1 MCLRSKRLKTA
12 SLKALIFVS
21 FFVSL
26 LTSCGGS
33 HEQNKD
39 NPSVALQ
46 SSKLVTPIEHTQTY
60 HSPKSPMPDS
70 FYQASSAELKSNF
83 KSPPEAVKPW
93 VYWYWVSD
101 NISQTGIE
109 KDLASMQKAGINTA
123 LIGIIHL
130 NGKQGDVKALTE
142 PWWDHVRFA
151 IKKAAEYDIDIGLF
165 NSPGWSQ
172 SGGPWVGLDQSMR
185 YLDNQEFQAVGP
197 KKLVM
202 TLSKPEAK
210 KYSGDYY
217 QDVRVVAFK
226 TPTYEKQRLTPSNSQ
241 ITMNNAL
248 TQQALTNQNSQALFD
263 ADQSTSFQIPA
274 ELLNPNRQKAIHA
287 GQLQID
293 FEPTQAFEAR
303 TLELYPHNSFRT
315 KATLSAK
322 NDVGQFDVIKTFAM
336 ERPRNM
342 AAIGPDHDAP
352 IVVTFPAVTSNH
364 YRLSFNGFHL
374 GRKKNKEE
382 PFGFKEIVLSSA
394 YKLEHYQEKKL
405 AKVFPNPMPKFDT
418 YQWPLST
425 ATDDPQLL
433 LQGDHVLDITSS
445 VKDGQLNWQVPAGD
459 WTIVRYFMR
468 PTGTKNSPSSKPAQG
483 PEIDKQ
489 SKKIAQY
496 HFDSYIGKFLSSMP
510 AEDRTALK
518 YAVVDSYEKGAQNW
532 TDGFAQKFKQR
543 YGYDPIPYLPVYSG
557 RAVNSVEQSE
567 RFLWDVRRL
576 VADNVAY
583 EYTAGLR
590 ERANENGLKLW
601 LENYG
606 HWGFPAEFLQYGGQ
620 ADIVSGEFWASG
632 NLGAIELKAASSA
645 AHIYGQKTVMSESF
659 TSGRN
664 TSFKN
669 YPWNFK
675 KRGDW
680 SFVEGVNHT
689 LLHVYIHQAYDD
701 RFPGVNAWFGS
712 EFNRNNTWFDFM
724 GSWLDYIK
732 RANYMMQQGKY
743 VADLMYFIGEDA
755 PKMTGELSPAVPAGY
770 SYDFINAEVILQ
782 RLTFANG
789 YYQLPDGMRFK
800 LLVLPN
806 LDTMR
811 PAVLN
816 KIAQLVKQGGAVY
829 GPKPSRSPSL
839 ENYPASDTQV
849 QKLASS
855 LWQNIDGK
863 HVTQTGYGK
872 GTVFYQQ
879 PTDANA
885 VNLGEVLNTL
895 STPADLSGLP
905 EEVLWSH
912 RSSDN
917 HDIYFIANQSEQ
929 TVSINPSFRVSNVN
943 TNANTTA
950 VPQPQ
955 RFDAV
960 TGEIYDIAQYKV
972 VDGRIEIPMQL
983 TTLGSSFIVFEKA
996 VFEKAVP
1003 EKRHATQTSQTQ
1015 HTEQSKY
1022 ANIHQIVRN
1031 GKEVWLPT
1039 QFDQQ
1044 GKRMINIEK
1053 NGVYQLIE
1061 RDGSIETVNIDD
1073 IPPAKTLNQPWQLTL
1088 QANRDVPTTLT
1099 LDKLTSLTELSPIA
1113 LQHYSGSIAYQTNF
1127 SLTSEMLRDD
1137 QQLQLD
1143 LGEVGVIARV
1153 TLNGKNLG
1161 ELWTHPLTV
1170 NIDDAAQMGNNTLI
1184 VEVATTWLNRVIG
1197 DVKYPEKF
1205 PDSAKAKSFNTDLT
1219 FDIKINGSEQL
1230 QRSGLMGP
1238 VQIKAIRKV
1247 AL

>member
-1 MCLRSKRLKTA
+1 MQYFIQQTSAKVRRLLAHNFRRISRINTKA
-12 SLKALIFVS
+12 ILYPSLSIFLLI
-21 FFVSL
+21 
-26 LTSCGGS
+26 SCG
-33 HEQNKD
+33 HIIEK
-39 NPSVALQ
+39 NPPASE
-46 SSKLVTPIEHTQTY
+46 IHT
-60 HSPKSPMPDS
+60 PKSPKPES
-70 FYQASSAELKSNF
+70 FYQASAGELKSNF
-83 KSPPEAVKPW
+83 KNPPEAVKPW
-93 VYWYWVSD
+93 VYWYWISG
-101 NISQTGIE
+101 NISKTGIE
-109 KDLASMQKAGINTA
+109 KDLAAMQKAGINTA

-130 NGKQGDVKALTE
+130 NGKQGDVKPLTE
-142 PWWDHVRFA
+142 PWWDHIRFA

-197 KKLVM
+197 KKL
-202 TLSKPEAK
+202 TLNLPKPEAK

-217 QDVRVVAFK
+217 QDVRVLAFK

-248 TQQALTNQNSQALFD
+248 TQQALTNQNSKALFD
-263 ADQSTSFQIPA
+263 ADQSTSFHIPA
-274 ELLNPNRQKAIHA
+274 ELLNPDRKKAIHA

-322 NDVGQFDVIKTFAM
+322 NDAGQFEVIKTFEL

-352 IVVTFPAVTSNH
+352 IVVTFPAVASNH

-394 YKLEHYQEKKL
+394 YKIERYQEKKL
-405 AKVFPNPMPKFDT
+405 GKVFPNSMPKFDT

-433 LQGDHVLDITSS
+433 LQGDDVLDITAN
-445 VKDGQLNWQVPAGD
+445 VKNGQLNWQVPAGD

-532 TDGFAQKFKQR
+532 TDGFAQKFEQR

-557 RAVNSVEQSE
+557 RAVNSVEKSE
-567 RFLWDVRRL
+567 RFLWDMRRL

-680 SFVEGVNHT
+680 SFVEGINHT

-712 EFNRNNTWFDFM
+712 EFNRNNTWFDYM

-755 PKMTGELSPAVPAGY
+755 PKMTGELNPAVPAGY

-782 RLTFANG
+782 RLTFADG

-816 KIAQLVKQGGAVY
+816 KIAQLVEQGGAVY

-839 ENYPASDTQV
+839 ENYPVSDKQV
-849 QKLASS
+849 QKLASR

-863 HVTQTGYGK
+863 HVTQAKYGE

-885 VNLGEVLNTL
+885 VNLGEVLN
-895 STPADLSGLP
+895 SRGTPADLSGLP
-905 EEVLWSH
+905 EEVIWSH
-912 RSSDN
+912 RSSDT

-929 TVSINPSFRVSNVN
+929 TVSIDPSFRVSNAFTE
-943 TNANTTA
+943 TNASTA
-950 VPQPQ
+950 TVPQPQ

-983 TTLGSSFIVFEKA
+983 TTLESSFIVFEKQ
-996 VFEKAVP
+996 
-1003 EKRHATQTSQTQ
+1003 HAP
-1015 HTEQSKY
+1015 QSKH
-1022 ANIHQIVRN
+1022 ANIHQIAHN

-1039 QFDQQ
+1039 RFDQQ
-1044 GKRMINIEK
+1044 GKRILNVEQ
-1053 NGVYQLIE
+1053 NGVYQLTAA
-1061 RDGSIETVNIDD
+1061 DGKTQTVNIDD
-1073 IPPAKTLNQPWQLTL
+1073 IPPVKTLNQPWQLTL
-1088 QANRDVPTTLT
+1088 QENRDVPTTLT

-1113 LQHYSGSIAYQTNF
+1113 LQHYSGSITYQTNF
-1127 SLTSEMLRDD
+1127 SLTPEMLRDD

-1170 NIDDAAQMGNNTLI
+1170 NIDDAAQVGNNTLV

-1197 DVKYPEKF
+1197 DAKYPEKF
-1205 PDSAKAKSFNTDLT
+1205 PDSSKAKSFNTDLT
-1219 FDIKINGSEQL
+1219 FDIKINGSEHL